1 MFGYIK
7 AYAPEL
13 RVREHEYYKA
23 AYCGLCRA
31 LGKCCGCRSKCTL
44 SYDVVFALLVRMA
57 ISGTKPEFERRRCG
71 LHPFKKRPF
80 MKMNPE
86 LEFCAKAGTL
96 LAYGKLDDDVRDERG
111 GKRIAARFA
120 RRAMKKANKKA
131 SECLPELKS
140 ELDRGL
146 CALSEL
152 ESKKEPTVD
161 RPADLFGDIMAK
173 IMAYGYGG
181 FDEKIAAE
189 IGRRAGRWVYI
200 TDAVDD
206 CEKDKKKNSYNPFL
220 LLYGDIPDDQQREH
234 IKAALQFELQKL
246 RDALDLVERGER
258 RDLFEILE
266 NIIEFGMPASV
277 ELAMTEKEKD
287 QRE

>member
-7 AYAPEL
+7 AYTPEL

-57 ISGTKPEFERRRCG
+57 ISGTEPEFEKRRCG

-86 LEFCAKAGTL
+86 LEFCASAGTL
-96 LAYGKLDDDVRDERG
+96 LAYGKLEDDVHDERG
-111 GKRIAARFA
+111 RKRLAAKMA
-120 RRAMKKANKKA
+120 KRAMKKANKKA
-131 SECLPELKS
+131 SAKLPDLRAELAAS
-140 ELDRGL
+140 LG
-146 CALSEL
+146 ALSEL
-152 ESKKEPTVD
+152 EGRREPTVD
-161 RPADLFGDIMAK
+161 EPADLFGELMAK
-173 IMAYGYGG
+173 IMSYGYEGT
-181 FDEKIAAE
+181 DEKIAAE

-200 TDAVDD
+200 TDAADD
-206 CEKDKKKNSYNPFL
+206 CLKDKKSGAYNPFL
-220 LLYGDIPDDQQREH
+220 LLYGDAPNEDQTEH

-246 RDALDLVERGER
+246 GDAIDLTEQNGR
-258 RDLFEILE
+258 RDLFCILE
-266 NIIEFGMPASV
+266 NIVAFGMPASA
-277 ELAMTEKEKD
+277 ERAMTKKEKD
-287 QRE
+287 HRE

>member
-1 MFGYIK
+1 
-7 AYAPEL
+7 
-13 RVREHEYYKA
+13 
-23 AYCGLCRA
+23 
-31 LGKCCGCRSKCTL
+31 
-44 SYDVVFALLVRMA
+44 
-57 ISGTKPEFERRRCG
+57 
-71 LHPFKKRPF
+71 

-111 GKRIAARFA
+111 GKRIAAKFA

-131 SECLPELKS
+131 AKCLPELKN

-146 CALSEL
+146 AELSEL
-152 ESKKEPTVD
+152 EGQREATVD
-161 RPADLFGDIMAK
+161 RPADLFGDIMAR
-173 IMAYGYGG
+173 IMSYGYGG

-206 CEKDKKKNSYNPFL
+206 CEKDKKKNAYNPFL
-220 LLYGDIPDDQQREH
+220 LLYGDKPDERQREH
-234 IKAALQFELQKL
+234 IKTALQFELQKL
-246 RDALDLVERGER
+246 RDAVDLVDRGER

-266 NIIEFGMPASV
+266 NIIEFGMPASA
-277 ELAMTEKEKD
+277 ERAMTEKEKD
-287 QRE
+287 RE